1 MLTASL
7 VIGGVLLLA
16 MIVAAGCAL
25 VSLPKGARV
34 PLHAGAPEYS
44 VWLPKPA
51 GLSAWLAVGA
61 LAFGGL
67 ASLTASRVAAGWAT
81 SMRVTLLPAVMCV
94 ALAAEL
100 AAIIS
105 ARRLAEVSRTPAP
118 GAPGAPAP
126 PGPRHRA
133 GDGAPNRPP
142 RGASAAPPQS

>member
-16 MIVAAGCAL
+16 MIAAAGYAL

-34 PLHAGAPEYS
+34 PLHAGAPEHS

-51 GLSAWLAVGA
+51 GLSVWLAVGA
-61 LAFGGL
+61 LACGGL

-105 ARRLAEVSRTPAP
+105 ARRLAET
-118 GAPGAPAP
+118 AP
-126 PGPRHRA
+126 PESRHRA
-133 GDGAPNRPP
+133 GDGGPNRPP
-142 RGASAAPPQS
+142 RGASAAPPRS